1 MIDPILAVILAF
13 LAVPLALLG
22 AHIFRDVRGGKR
34 NREQKCYACGA
45 GGRQLWPVSL
55 NKGGLYFYCDQCQRR
70 QKLLLGTFVIVGGL
84 VVIAFSVL
92 MFLTKTWS

>member
-1 MIDPILAVILAF
+1 MIDPFLTVILAF
-13 LAVPLALLG
+13 LALPLVLLG
-22 AHIFRDVRGGKR
+22 VHIFRDVRGGKR

-45 GGRQLWPVSL
+45 GGRQLWPVSH

-92 MFLTKTWS
+92 MFLTKAWP